1 MTASVGIIGVGH
13 LAGYLVEGLR
23 RAADCPE
30 IVLSPRNAEKS
41 SALAGR
47 FGARVAADNAQVVEA
62 ADTVVL
68 ATRPD
73 QAVQAA
79 AGLPWRARQ
88 ALICVAAGIPLDA
101 LAPVA
106 GPATVV
112 RAMPISCAA
121 IGESPTSL
129 YPDDNAARRLFERLG
144 PVHALPD
151 ETSFEAASVLG
162 AFYGWV
168 YAILAEV
175 TTWTEGQ
182 GVPSQTARDLVA
194 QTARGATGMILGRP
208 DESLA
213 AMLGS
218 LCTPG
223 GITSRGLEVLEA
235 KEAISAWGA
244 ACRAALD
251 RTRQN
256 AARETW

>member
-1 MTASVGIIGVGH
+1 MTKAIGIIGVGH
-13 LAGYLVEGLR
+13 LAGFLVEGLNR
-23 RAADCPE
+23 ADCPE
-30 IVLSPRNAEKS
+30 IVLSPRNVDKS
-41 SALAGR
+41 RALAGR

-73 QAVQAA
+73 QAVQAT
-79 AGLPWRARQ
+79 AGLPWRAGQ
-88 ALICVAAGIPLDA
+88 TLICVAAGIPLGA
-101 LAPVA
+101 LAAAA

-112 RAMPISCAA
+112 RAMPISCTA

-168 YAILAEV
+168 YAMLAEV
-175 TTWTEGQ
+175 TAWTEGQ

-194 QTARGATGMILGRP
+194 QTSKCSLRRP
-208 DESLA
+208 VTFFVS
-213 AMLGS
+213 
-218 LCTPG
+218 T
-223 GITSRGLEVLEA
+223 
-235 KEAISAWGA
+235 
-244 ACRAALD
+244 ALD
-251 RTRQN
+251 FVSTDI
-256 AARETW
+256 AYPPEVVCMS